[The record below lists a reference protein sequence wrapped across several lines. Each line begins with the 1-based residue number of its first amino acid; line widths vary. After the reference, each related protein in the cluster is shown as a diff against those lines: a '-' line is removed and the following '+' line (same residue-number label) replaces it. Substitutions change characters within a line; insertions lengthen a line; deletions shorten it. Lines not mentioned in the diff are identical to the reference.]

1 MDLGI
6 DDDELAT
13 CVSCGLCL
21 PHCPTYRVTGEEALS
36 PRGRVA
42 AMRQIQGE
50 GAPIDDS
57 FLRSVETCVQCRG
70 CETACPSGVPFG
82 HLIEPTRATLAEGRP
97 ATDPPAGGGPGDV
110 TPQAGASPRAGP
122 TPHAAPE
129 PSGGAMPGATV
140 LPTSAAPATPRS
152 PAADRHA
159 ADRERE
165 SPDRAPLR
173 RPPWTVRLG
182 LRGLRHHRLLLV
194 GSSALAVGQRLRI
207 VPARLSRRLGLPVRL
222 PVRRP
227 ALRPSG
233 DDVWLFTG
241 CVMDAWMR
249 DVHADVQRVVEA
261 TGAGVA
267 LPGGGASCC
276 GALAVHAG
284 LAADARDLARRTIAE
299 LPGDAPVLVDSA
311 GCGAMLRDYGHLLGT
326 DAARAFSARVVDV
339 HEWLAERVDALRA
352 AAPAA
357 AGRGAARP
365 VVAVQDPCHL
375 RHVQRAHV
383 SVRTVLAPF
392 ATPVELD
399 DEGLCCG
406 AGGAYALAQPELAG
420 AIRARKVAAIE
431 RSGAPVV
438 ASANPGCA
446 LHLAAAGVTVV
457 HPCTIV
463 ARALEAEGPPPGR

>member
-1 MDLGI
+1 MDLGV
-6 DDDELAT
+6 DDDELAS
-13 CVSCGLCL
+13 CVACGLCL

-42 AMRQIQGE
+42 AMRQVQWQGVL
-50 GAPIDDS
+50 PDDS
-57 FLRSVETCVQCRG
+57 FVHAIETCVQCRG

-82 HLIEPTRATLAEGRP
+82 HLIEPTRATLAEG
-97 ATDPPAGGGPGDV
+97 GPF
-110 TPQAGASPRAGP
+110 
-122 TPHAAPE
+122 
-129 PSGGAMPGATV
+129 
-140 LPTSAAPATPRS
+140 
-152 PAADRHA
+152 
-159 ADRERE
+159 
-165 SPDRAPLR
+165 PLR
-173 RPPWTVRLG
+173 RPRRLVRLG
-182 LRGLRHHRLLLV
+182 LRGLRHHRLLLA
-194 GSSALAVGQRLRI
+194 GSSALAVAQRLRL
-207 VPARLSRRLGLPVRL
+207 VPSRLSRRLGLPARL

-227 ALRPSG
+227 VLRSSG

-267 LPGGGASCC
+267 LAGPGAACC
-276 GALAVHAG
+276 GALSAHAG
-284 LAADARDLARRTIAE
+284 LASDARALAHRTMAA

-326 DAARAFSARVVDV
+326 DEADAFSARVVDV
-339 HEWLAERVDALRA
+339 HEWLADRLDALRA
-352 AAPAA
+352 AMPPAA
-357 AGRGAARP
+357 GGTSPDRP

-375 RHVQRAHV
+375 RHVQRAHLA
-383 SVRTVLAPF
+383 VRTVLSPF
-392 ATPVELD
+392 ATLVELD

-406 AGGAYALAQPELAG
+406 AGGAYAVAQPDLAG

-463 ARALEAEGPPPGR
+463 ARALGRPDAVPGAPAGSPA